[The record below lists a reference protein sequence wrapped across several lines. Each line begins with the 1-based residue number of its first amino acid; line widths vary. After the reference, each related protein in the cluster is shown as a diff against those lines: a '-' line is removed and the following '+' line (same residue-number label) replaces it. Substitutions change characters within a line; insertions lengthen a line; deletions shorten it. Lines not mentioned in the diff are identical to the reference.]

1 MARFVDAIDLPLP
14 IERVFDYLA
23 DFSHTAEWDPG
34 VVEARQLDEG
44 PVRLGAIS
52 ARGLRETVARRS
64 AA

>member
-14 IERVFDYLA
+14 IEQAFDDLA
-23 DFSHTAEWDPG
+23 DFSHIAEWDPG
-34 VVEARQLDEG
+34 VAEARQLDDG
-44 PVRLGAIS
+44 QVRLGAIS